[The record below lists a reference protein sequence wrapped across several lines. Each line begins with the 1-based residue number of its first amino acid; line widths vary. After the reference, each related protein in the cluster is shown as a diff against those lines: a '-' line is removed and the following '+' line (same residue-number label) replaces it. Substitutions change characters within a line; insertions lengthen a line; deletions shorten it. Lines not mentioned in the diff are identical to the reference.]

1 MRRIVVVAACFAL
14 VACGAPVR
22 DSGTGVDFTGANSP
36 GSVPTTTVTTTS
48 EVQMPAKLSPH
59 GKEVL
64 ERAQRSGVPNVVL
77 VISTEANATERTA
90 AALRGLGATVEATD
104 TSIGYIRVS
113 VPVADVE
120 RVVAT
125 EGVRRVD
132 VDEPLSNADPTP

>member
-1 MRRIVVVAACFAL
+1 MRRIAVVALGFAL
-14 VACGAPVR
+14 VACGAPAR
-22 DSGTGVDFTGANSP
+22 DTGTAA
-36 GSVPTTTVTTTS
+36 PTTATTVTTTS

-64 ERAQRSGVPNVVL
+64 ARAQRSGVPTVVL
-77 VISTEANATERTA
+77 VISTEASKTEGTA

-120 RVVAT
+120 RVVTT
-125 EGVRRVD
+125 EGVRQVD

>member
-1 MRRIVVVAACFAL
+1 MRRIVVVACFAL
-14 VACGAPVR
+14 VACGAPAR
-22 DSGTGVDFTGANSP
+22 DSGTAATPTTAT
-36 GSVPTTTVTTTS
+36 PTTTTSAATTS

-125 EGVRRVD
+125 EGVRQVD

>member
-1 MRRIVVVAACFAL
+1 MRRIVVVACFAL
-14 VACGAPVR
+14 VACGAPAQDAR
-22 DSGTGVDFTGANSP
+22 TGGGTSGESAAA
-36 GSVPTTTVTTTS
+36 TTTVTTTS

-64 ERAQRSGVPNVVL
+64 ARAQRSGVPNVVL
-77 VISTEANATERTA
+77 VISTEASATERTA
-90 AALRGLGATVEATD
+90 SALRGLGATVEATD

-125 EGVRRVD
+125 DGVRQVD

>member
-1 MRRIVVVAACFAL
+1 MGRIVVVACFAL

-22 DSGTGVDFTGANSP
+22 DTGTVAA
-36 GSVPTTTVTTTS
+36 PTTTVTTTTA

-64 ERAQRSGVPNVVL
+64 ARAQRSGVPTVVL
-77 VISTEANATERTA
+77 VISTEATSTERTA
-90 AALRGLGATVEATD
+90 SALRGLGATVEATD

-113 VPVADVE
+113 VPIADVE
-120 RVVAT
+120 RVVAA
-125 EGVRRVD
+125 EGVRQVD

>member
-1 MRRIVVVAACFAL
+1 MRRIVVVALGFAL
-14 VACGAPVR
+14 VACGAPAR
-22 DSGTGVDFTGANSP
+22 DAGGPATAATTPAAA
-36 GSVPTTTVTTTS
+36 TTVTTTS
-48 EVQMPAKLSPH
+48 EVSMPAKLSPH

-64 ERAQRSGVPNVVL
+64 ARAQRSGVPTVVL
-77 VISTEANATERTA
+77 VISTEASKTEGTA

-120 RVVAT
+120 RVVTT
-125 EGVRRVD
+125 EGVRQVD